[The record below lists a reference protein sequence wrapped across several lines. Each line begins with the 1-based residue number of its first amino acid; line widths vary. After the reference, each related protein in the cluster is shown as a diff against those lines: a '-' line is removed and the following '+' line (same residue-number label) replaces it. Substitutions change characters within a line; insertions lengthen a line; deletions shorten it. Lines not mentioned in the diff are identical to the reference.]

1 MAVKLIRNEKSVA
14 VSNIVVAAVCLTQTN
29 RASTK

>member
-14 VSNIVVAAVCLTQTN
+14 VSKIVVAAVCLAQAN
-29 RASTK
+29 RPSTK

>member
-1 MAVKLIRNEKSVA
+1 MALKLIRNEKGVE

-29 RASTK
+29 RPSTT